1 MSEDQGRGP
10 VEALMADACQVDDCA
25 HASRQLSAQEEAR
38 CDGMAL
44 TLGSLPDE
52 LLVAVVRFLGKG
64 TIYARHDNTLH
75 RHLPVCVCVCFK
87 SDDPDPS
94 GAIDLL
100 RWSCT
105 CCKAAALNI
114 NEIWR
119 DMCAAR
125 WVRHREPP

>member
-64 TIYARHDNTLH
+64 TIYAQDMTTHFIDISLFA
-75 RHLPVCVCVCFK
+75 CVCVSSLMTLILQVQSICCG
-87 SDDPDPS
+87 
-94 GAIDLL
+94 GAAHAVRLQRSILTKFGE
-100 RWSCT
+100 T
-105 CCKAAALNI
+105 C
-114 NEIWR
+114 
-119 DMCAAR
+119 
-125 WVRHREPP
+125 VRHAG